1 MKKIVLAITA
11 ALAVNLAYAQNNT
24 DASSKK
30 NVFATESKKFTL
42 STVTDWMKDKG
53 VFQNLDVSVTAGTT
67 GIGIDVAS
75 RVHEDVQ
82 LRLGYEYMP
91 RFKKSIYFPVEVGGE
106 PAELYDAN
114 GNRIESKFDRLSKM
128 LTTFTGYSV
137 DTEIEMIGKPTMNN
151 LKFLVDVFPFKN
163 KHWHVTG
170 GFYWGPSQF
179 ASAVNSTEAMTS
191 LLGVG
196 IYNSFYERVLNE
208 SETGEP
214 VMSLTIG
221 GQPFNLE
228 LNPDQQETILKNG
241 RMGFRVGDRKD
252 TGEPY
257 LMEPDENGMVTVRA
271 KSNSFKPYLGFGYG
285 GKLLKSRDD
294 WQVSFDA
301 GMMFWGGTPS
311 LITHDGTNLT
321 KDVENISGKVGD
333 WVDLLGGIKVYP
345 VLSVR
350 FTKTIF

>member
-42 STVTDWMKDKG
+42 STVTDWMKEKG

-75 RVHEDVQ
+75 RVHENVQ

-163 KHWHVTG
+163 KII
-170 GFYWGPSQF
+170 
-179 ASAVNSTEAMTS
+179 ARLDTS
-191 LLGVG
+191 
-196 IYNSFYERVLNE
+196 
-208 SETGEP
+208 
-214 VMSLTIG
+214 
-221 GQPFNLE
+221 PF
-228 LNPDQQETILKNG
+228 ILCHA
-241 RMGFRVGDRKD
+241 R
-252 TGEPY
+252 
-257 LMEPDENGMVTVRA
+257 
-271 KSNSFKPYLGFGYG
+271 
-285 GKLLKSRDD
+285 
-294 WQVSFDA
+294 
-301 GMMFWGGTPS
+301 
-311 LITHDGTNLT
+311 
-321 KDVENISGKVGD
+321 
-333 WVDLLGGIKVYP
+333 
-345 VLSVR
+345 
-350 FTKTIF
+350 